1 MRLPE
6 RSDINPLP
14 SKLGLIAV
22 RKWFDTESIQIQEM
36 AHAMHGVSQGA
47 NWDNVLQKCD
57 VMWVSWPKNRQT
69 SKTKINAGYDGHY
82 ILNYLLILWNYSVL
96 VLCSLSSFEFCD
108 FYTLAINF
116 FIYSQWIKDFFE
128 LIFCHATSHML
139 NGQWVFLPFSHWF
152 NCVIPTALSQ

>member
-36 AHAMHGVSQGA
+36 ARAMHGVSQGA
-47 NWDNVLQKCD
+47 NWDKVLQKCD

-69 SKTKINAGYDGHY
+69 SKTKVNAGYDGHY

-108 FYTLAINF
+108 FYTLAISF
-116 FIYSQWIKDFFE
+116 FYICPMNKRLF
-128 LIFCHATSHML
+128 
-139 NGQWVFLPFSHWF
+139 WVNFLPCHF
-152 NCVIPTALSQ
+152 PYA